1 MPHGPFAESES
12 QRNINVTID
21 IFTCHCIGDTLD
33 GLRDGLSHYSG
44 PSRAAIVFAMRA
56 DAPMFIFDPQNLLSG
71 HEPRLKELYVENQ
84 EWRNHPGIQR
94 GSQKYSHTKPEK
106 NLQMTGLI
114 SYGGR
119 SGSVYYQMWF
129 TEHHPDICSIGPT
142 ERWLEHAAW
151 RFAHDIA
158 GESAVYTGISGGF
171 LREYA
176 THAVRD
182 DVVDRMNVLLGW
194 DTRLRIYPI
203 LDAVLELSRTRE
215 EGAWPRGELVFVE
228 TMTLARIPFLA
239 HFSPSEQPTVENIKH
254 VRKLLAAV
262 ERSNLKLISDGRRVA
277 GIAADGLPDFTL
289 TADFRGGHGFLRV
302 VDDTVCSFA
311 DGTYQSTTR
320 RANLV
325 HLEEA
330 LLESDINPENSNTI
344 LKIIAELVHQAEDQK
359 HGATLVL
366 DLNSSP
372 VSISGQRFDRPLDLR
387 EPAILDLAKSLFR
400 LDGALHIN
408 ADMHLHGFACL
419 LDGRAIEGEDR
430 ARGARYNSALRF
442 TAKHANIIVVV
453 VSSDLPVSIIQSG
466 VEISAACQWKPM
478 SCRIVQPIPLGQWVD
493 RNGN

>member
-1 MPHGPFAESES
+1 VS
-12 QRNINVTID
+12 INA
-21 IFTCHCIGDTLD
+21 FTCHCIGDTLD
-33 GLRDGLSHYSG
+33 GLRDGLSHFSG
-44 PSRAAIVFAMRA
+44 PSRAAVVFAMEA
-56 DAPMFIFDPQNLLSG
+56 DAPIFIFDPQKLLSD

-84 EWRNHPGIQR
+84 TWRDHPTIQR
-94 GSQKYSHTKPEK
+94 GSLKFNHIIPEK

-114 SYGGR
+114 SFGGW

-129 TEHHPDICSIGPT
+129 TEHHPEMCGTGPT

-151 RFAHDIA
+151 RFTHDMS
-158 GESAVYTGISGGF
+158 GESVFYTGISGSF

-182 DVVDRMNVLLGW
+182 DVVDRMNLLLGW
-194 DTRLRIYPI
+194 DTKLRIYPI
-203 LDAVLELSRTRE
+203 LDIILQVSRTRE

-228 TMTLARIPFLA
+228 PPSLDQIPFLA
-239 HFSPSEQPTVENIKH
+239 HFSPSEQPIVENIKH

-262 ERSNLKLISDGRRVA
+262 EQSNLKLISDGRCVA
-277 GIAADGLPDFTL
+277 GIAVDSLPDFSI

-302 VDDTVCSFA
+302 VNDTVCSFA

-330 LLESDINPENSNTI
+330 LLESDLDPETGNTV
-344 LKIIAELVHQAEDQK
+344 LKIIAALVHQAEDQK

-366 DLNSSP
+366 DLNPSP
-372 VSISGQRFDRPLDLR
+372 VTISGQCFDRPLDLR
-387 EPAILDLAKSLFR
+387 EPAILYLAKSLFR
-400 LDGALHIN
+400 VDGALHIG

-419 LDGRAIEGEDR
+419 LDGRTIVGEDR

-442 TAKHANIIVVV
+442 SAEHANIIVVV
-453 VSSDLPVSIIQSG
+453 VSSDRPVSIIQSG
-466 VEISAACQWKPM
+466 VEINAACQWKPI
-478 SCRIVQPIPLGQWVD
+478 SCRIVQPIPIDQWVN
-493 RNGN
+493 RNGD

>member
-1 MPHGPFAESES
+1 MT
-12 QRNINVTID
+12 INT
-21 IFTCHCIGDTLD
+21 FTCHCIGDTLD
-33 GLRDGLSHYSG
+33 DLRDGLSHFSG
-44 PSRAAIVFAMRA
+44 PRRAAIVFAVGA

-84 EWRNHPGIQR
+84 GWRSRHPIHR
-94 GSQKYSHTKPEK
+94 GSLKYSHIIPEK
-106 NLQMTGLI
+106 NLQLTGLI

-129 TEHHPDICSIGPT
+129 TEHHPDMCSIGPT
-142 ERWLEHAAW
+142 ERWLEHAVW
-151 RFAHDIA
+151 RFAHDMA
-158 GESAVYTGISGGF
+158 GVSDFYTGISGSF
-171 LREYA
+171 LGEYA

-182 DVVDRMNVLLGW
+182 DVVDRMNVMLGW
-194 DTRLRIYPI
+194 DTSLRIYPI

-215 EGAWPRGELVFVE
+215 EGAWPGGLLVFVE
-228 TMTLARIPFLA
+228 PKALARIPFLA
-239 HFSPSEQPTVENIKH
+239 HFSPLEQPTMGNIKH

-262 ERSNLKLISDGRRVA
+262 EQSNLKLISDGRNVV
-277 GIAADGLPDFTL
+277 GIAADSLPDFTI

-302 VDDTVCSFA
+302 VNETVCSFA

-330 LLESDINPENSNTI
+330 LLESDLDPETGNSI
-344 LKIIAELVHQAEDQK
+344 FKIIAALVHQAEDKK

-372 VSISGQRFDRPLDLR
+372 VAISGQCFDRSLDLR
-387 EPAILDLAKSLFR
+387 ELTILDLAKSLFR
-400 LDGALHIN
+400 VDGALHIG

-419 LDGRAIEGEDR
+419 LDGRAIVGEDR

-442 TAKHANIIVVV
+442 TAEHANIIVVV
-453 VSSDLPVSIIQSG
+453 VSSDRPVSIIQSG

-478 SCRIVQPIPLGQWVD
+478 SCRTIQPVPLDQWVD
-493 RNGN
+493 RSGE

>member
-1 MPHGPFAESES
+1 MT
-12 QRNINVTID
+12 INTFI
-21 IFTCHCIGDTLD
+21 CHCIGDTLD
-33 GLRDGLSHYSG
+33 GLRDGLSHFSG
-44 PSRAAIVFAMRA
+44 PSRAAILFAMEP
-56 DAPMFIFDPQNLLSG
+56 DTPMFIFDPQNLLSG

-84 EWRNHPGIQR
+84 AWRNRPPLHR
-94 GSQKYSHTKPEK
+94 DSLKYSHIIAEK

-119 SGSVYYQMWF
+119 SVSVYYQMWF
-129 TEHHPDICSIGPT
+129 TEQHPDMCSIGPT

-151 RFAHDIA
+151 RFSHDMA
-158 GESAVYTGISGGF
+158 SESGFYTGISGNF

-176 THAVRD
+176 THAIRD
-182 DVVDRMNVLLGW
+182 DVVDRMNILLGW

-228 TMTLARIPFLA
+228 PQALGHIAFLA
-239 HFSPSEQPTVENIKH
+239 QFAPSELPTMENIKH

-262 ERSNLKLISDGRRVA
+262 EQPNLKLISDGKCVA
-277 GIAADGLPDFTL
+277 GIAADNLPEFTIS
-289 TADFRGGHGFLRV
+289 ADFRGGHGFLRV

-330 LLESDINPENSNTI
+330 LLESDIDPETGNTVF
-344 LKIIAELVHQAEDQK
+344 KIIAALVHQAEDQK

-366 DLNSSP
+366 DLNHSP
-372 VSISGQRFDRPLDLR
+372 VTISGQCFDRPLDLR
-387 EPAILDLAKSLFR
+387 EPVMLDLAKSLLR
-400 LDGALHIN
+400 VDGALHIGV
-408 ADMHLHGFACL
+408 DVHLHGFACL
-419 LDGRAIEGEDR
+419 LDGRAIVGENR

-442 TAKHANIIVVV
+442 TAERANIIVVV
-453 VSSDLPVSIIQSG
+453 VSSDRPVSIIQSG
-466 VEISAACQWKPM
+466 VEISAACQWKPV
-478 SCRIVQPIPLGQWVD
+478 SCHIVQPLPLDQWVD
-493 RNGN
+493 HNGEQ